1 MSTQNI
7 NVARFA
13 RNFEWDFFCDFQT
26 LWPFWHLLRLFSNFL
41 YGMKLLLKVANF
53 LIFWNIVIVN
63 EKLLLWTLYLSIRD
77 NNTFLGQR
85 EQTVNDPLRSH
96 FLTNL
101 SKNNW
106 FSRPFSFQEPLRFTT
121 TPQES
126 RSIRP
131 YDVILDNRATIEEES
146 EWQPIYK

>member
-1 MSTQNI
+1 MTFLASSSSSFLQLFVWNET
-7 NVARFA
+7 FA
-13 RNFEWDFFCDFQT
+13 QSCQ
-26 LWPFWHLLRLFSNFL
+26 FL
-41 YGMKLLLKVANF
+41 EFLKHCYCQRKTTV
-53 LIFWNIVIVN
+53 VN
-63 EKLLLWTLYLSIRD
+63 PLSIRD

-85 EQTVNDPLRSH
+85 EQTVNARYDLIS
-96 FLTNL
+96 LQIYQ
-101 SKNNW
+101 KNNW
-106 FSRPFSFQEPLRFTT
+106 FSRPFSFQEPLRYT

>member
-1 MSTQNI
+1 M
-7 NVARFA
+7 
-13 RNFEWDFFCDFQT
+13 
-26 LWPFWHLLRLFSNFL
+26 RLFLSFSNTVTFL
-41 YGMKLLLKVANF
+41 ASSSSPFLQLFVRNETFAQSCQFLEFLKHFYDLLLSTKNYCCEPF
-53 LIFWNIVIVN
+53 IYHEI
-63 EKLLLWTLYLSIRD
+63 TIR
-77 NNTFLGQR
+77 FLGQR

-106 FSRPFSFQEPLRFTT
+106 FSRPFSFQEPLRYT

-131 YDVILDNRATIEEES
+131 YDVILDNRATMEEES

>member
-1 MSTQNI
+1 M
-7 NVARFA
+7 
-13 RNFEWDFFCDFQT
+13 
-26 LWPFWHLLRLFSNFL
+26 L
-41 YGMKLLLKVANF
+41 YYCQRKTTV
-53 LIFWNIVIVN
+53 VN
-63 EKLLLWTLYLSIRD
+63 PLSIRD
-77 NNTFLGQR
+77 NNTFLGQS

-121 TPQES
+121 PQES

-131 YDVILDNRATIEEES
+131 YDVILDNRATMEEES